1 MSAARNEI
9 KYQYLKL
16 VHSGRTLAE
25 AKALVRATAAGL
37 HPEYASAKDLKD
49 LGKLEG
55 LNHLLM
61 TRPQAIDLMKLK
73 LKPTRAYPSTREES
87 IAKWATGY
95 RGKDPLDW
103 RRDGNL
109 KRRGRPNKPKPG
121 SSAGKV
127 KRSVVRGAD
136 KTLRDFDRMVREL
149 QGLMKKHG
157 RKNTGQLRKAF
168 KSIRTGVSTGITGGD
183 S

>member
-1 MSAARNEI
+1 MSAARSEI

-16 VHSGRTLAE
+16 VHSGRSLRE
-25 AKALVRATAAGL
+25 AKALVKAGAAGL

-55 LNHLLM
+55 LSHLLM
-61 TRPQAIDLMKLK
+61 TRPQGIDLMGLK

-95 RGKDPLDW
+95 RGRDPLDW

-121 SSAGKV
+121 SSVGKV
-127 KRSVVRGAD
+127 KRTTVRGAD
-136 KTLRDFDRMVREL
+136 KTVRDFDKLIREL
-149 QGLMKKHG
+149 QGLMKNHG
-157 RKNTGQLRKAF
+157 KKDIGQLRKAF
-168 KSIRTGVSTGITGGD
+168 KSVRTGVVTGAGKGG
-183 S
+183 